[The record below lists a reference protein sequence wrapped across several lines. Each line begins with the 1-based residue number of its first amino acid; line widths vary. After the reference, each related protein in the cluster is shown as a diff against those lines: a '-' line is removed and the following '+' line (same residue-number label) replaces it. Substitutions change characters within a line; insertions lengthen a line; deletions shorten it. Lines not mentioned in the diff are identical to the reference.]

1 MSEVP
6 AESAEL
12 TTSAELT
19 ASITFPGLLGAAL
32 RAYSAAMVAELDR
45 AGLDDMPRTGYRVIG
60 SLARG
65 SSNLQDIAI
74 GLGMSKQAA
83 GQLVDVLVARDYCLR
98 QSDPQDRRRVLLRL
112 SERGQ
117 AAAKAIRD
125 AIHSVNQSL
134 AGQVSRQDVATAR
147 AVLTALAD
155 FGRSAGDQEASGR
168 VIDEES
174 MS

>member
-1 MSEVP
+1 MRDALADSSGM
-6 AESAEL
+6 A
-12 TTSAELT
+12 

-32 RAYSAAMVAELDR
+32 RTYSAAMAAELDR

-83 GQLVDVLVARDYCLR
+83 GQLVDVLVAREYCLR
-98 QSDPQDRRRVLLRL
+98 QADPQDRRRVLLRL

-117 AAAKAIRD
+117 AAARAIRD
-125 AIHSVNQSL
+125 AIHVVNRSL
-134 AGQVSRQDVATAR
+134 EGQVSRQDVATAR

-155 FGRSAGDQEASGR
+155 LGRSAGDQQATGR
-168 VIDEES
+168 AVDEEP
-174 MS
+174 MP